1 MTKTI
6 AISDELHQQLKIEAA
21 KAGID
26 LKDFVEEKLL
36 S

>member
-6 AISDELHQQLKIEAA
+6 AISDELHQKLKVEAA

-26 LKDFVEEKLL
+26 LKDFVAERL